1 MENSEFLSL
10 LAGNL
15 EDEQYCW
22 ICSFVGDPNSPSAA
36 WDGRA
41 YHCKPAQAQTINRCG
56 DQNTYVSTAVLAG
69 LDDQA
74 RFRRSKLTFLR
85 LAVLVADDANP
96 DDIVGQVSYVI
107 ETSPGKRQIG
117 VFLDADDPDCADGAL
132 IDAVMS
138 EMSAAGF
145 MAKADISGNN
155 RVRYVRL
162 PVGSNLKPRDSG
174 PWAVRLEQSNPDA
187 RYSLADAC
195 AVFGIDLERVRGGMS
210 APKVRQHTESGS
222 DHAGLIALLTADDVD
237 DRSYHDPLLK
247 LTGKLVAG
255 GLNPGAVV
263 EHVRGIMMA
272 HRPEGEAELARWRS
286 RYDEIPRMVAGAERH
301 KQRIDAA
308 AEDVI
313 PSTAPATA
321 GLLLTLTQLE
331 EAARSV
337 RWCVKALVPADSMGI
352 LFGASGTFKSFLA
365 LDLCLHLAHDMAW
378 CGRKTNAGGVVYVAA
393 EGGAGISRRVTAWH
407 KQYRRILATN
417 FAVCVTPLLLTVEES
432 IVSLRDAISG
442 LDFSPS
448 LIVVDTLS
456 QTFAGDENSASDISD
471 YLRLINMHLRSTFN
485 ASVLVIHHTGHSAS
499 ERPRGSSALTANV
512 DYLLGVYRPD
522 ADGMSAQLE
531 VLKQKDGDKLLAQHF
546 DLTKVILGRDEDGD
560 EVSSLV
566 AGWYDSVK
574 VIKDAV
580 GKLSTYEQMVID
592 ALADGL
598 VLREDELKAMFTEGN
613 AAAQRQAWRRTMDKL
628 QQRRLIKAAGIKEWR
643 KV

>member
-1 MENSEFLSL
+1 MINSEFLSL
-10 LAGNL
+10 LAGKL
-15 EDEQYCW
+15 DDGQYVW
-22 ICSFVGDPNSPSAA
+22 VCSFFGDPNSSQAA

-41 YHCKPAQAQTINRCG
+41 YHCKPAQAQTIDRCAA
-56 DQNTYVSTAVLAG
+56 QNTYVSTAVLAG

-85 LAVLVADDANP
+85 LAVLVADDADP
-96 DDIVGQVSYVI
+96 VDLLGQVSYVI

-117 VFLDADDPDCADGAL
+117 VFLDADDVDCLNGEL
-132 IDAVMS
+132 IDAVMA

-145 MAKADISGNN
+145 MATADISGNN

-174 PWAVRLEQSNPDA
+174 PWAVQLEQITPEA

-195 AVFGIDLERVRGGMS
+195 AVFGIDLDRVRAGMS
-210 APKVRQHTESGS
+210 APRVRQHTETGS
-222 DHAGLIALLTADDVD
+222 DHASLIALVTVD
-237 DRSYHDPLLK
+237 DPSERSYHEPLLK

-255 GLNPGAVV
+255 GLHPGAVV
-263 EHVRGIMMA
+263 EHVRGLMLA
-272 HRPEGEAELARWRS
+272 HQPDTEAELARWQS
-286 RYDEIPRMVAGAERH
+286 RYDEIPRMVSGAERH
-301 KQRIDAA
+301 KQRTEAVALLGAPAA
-308 AEDVI
+308 A
-313 PSTAPATA
+313 PAAA
-321 GLLLTLTQLE
+321 GLLLSLSQLE

-365 LDLCLHLAHDMAW
+365 LDMSLHIAHDMPW

-407 KQYRRILATN
+407 KQNKRSVATN

-432 IVSLRDAISG
+432 ISALRDAISA
-442 LDFSPS
+442 LPFVPS

-471 YLRLINMHLRSTFN
+471 YLRLINTHLRATFA
-485 ASVLVIHHTGHSAS
+485 ASVLVIHHTGHAAS

-512 DYLLGVYRPD
+512 DFLLGIFRPD
-522 ADGMSAQLE
+522 AEGMSAQME

-546 DLTKVILGRDEDGD
+546 DLTKVVLGRDDDGD

-566 AGWYDSVK
+566 AGWYDS
-574 VIKDAV
+574 IKTMQDV
-580 GKLSTYEQMVID
+580 LLRLTLYEQMVID
-592 ALADGL
+592 AMDDGL
-598 VLREDELKAMFTEGN
+598 VLREEELMALFTDGN
-613 AAAQRQAWRRTMDKL
+613 AKAQKQAWRRTMDKL
-628 QQRRLIKAAGIKEWR
+628 QGRRLIKAVGIKEWR